1 MKRDRHILEELNE
14 ISPLLAGVNHQP
26 VQTIPEGY
34 FQQLEAAVISRIPG
48 EGNSTSIPDSTIPEG
63 YFDSL
68 SYHILSRIEGTAA
81 HELKSISPFLAAIP
95 KHTPHNI
102 PDGYFLGLES
112 AVIEQLPEPALSVPV
127 PTQMTMEVPDHY
139 FEQLPEKIMQR
150 IQPAPATRV
159 ILMRLVGVAVAA
171 VFTGLIALAGYFW
184 LQQRSTGI
192 PPIAMQEPLPAFIQ
206 EGKKLN
212 EQQFDEKLS
221 QLPEDAI
228 VGYLEKTG
236 AESDMAVLTES
247 IEQELLPDQETYF
260 TNENTLNQF
269 IETLSNNN

>member
-1 MKRDRHILEELNE
+1 
-14 ISPLLAGVNHQP
+14 
-26 VQTIPEGY
+26 
-34 FQQLEAAVISRIPG
+34 
-48 EGNSTSIPDSTIPEG
+48 
-63 YFDSL
+63 
-68 SYHILSRIEGTAA
+68 
-81 HELKSISPFLAAIP
+81 
-95 KHTPHNI
+95 
-102 PDGYFLGLES
+102 
-112 AVIEQLPEPALSVPV
+112 
-127 PTQMTMEVPDHY
+127 
-139 FEQLPEKIMQR
+139 
-150 IQPAPATRV
+150 
-159 ILMRLVGVAVAA
+159 
-171 VFTGLIALAGYFW
+171 
-184 LQQRSTGI
+184 
-192 PPIAMQEPLPAFIQ
+192 MQEPLPAFIQ